1 MHGLEKGVNTVANEE
16 TNKKV
21 REKTIELLN
30 GIISDLKS
38 GSSVWKGYLKK
49 AGESKDKGAFGG
61 WANFQIERKLF
72 ELDLAARDKAREAS
86 RGASSLD
93 DPLVELAY
101 TKLHDDQTAADAAN
115 AAVAA
120 MDDRVKTIKGLIKK
134 IETTVPKKPAV
145 KKPAASKAA
154 TKKKPAKKAPAKK
167 AAAKKKPAAKKKAA
181 KKAVTTKKAVKKAAK
196 KAVKKA
202 ATKKKAAKKAAPKK
216 KAAKKS
222 VAKKKAAKKKTAAK
236 KAAPK
241 KKAAKKKVASK
252 KKAAVKKAIGAK
264 KKAAPKK
271 KAAKKKAAKKRI
283 VKKK

>member
-16 TNKKV
+16 TNKKA

-30 GIISDLKS
+30 GIISDIKS

-49 AGESKDKGAFGG
+49 AGDSKDKGAFGG

-93 DPLVELAY
+93 NPLVELAY

-115 AAVAA
+115 AAIAA
-120 MDDRVKTIKGLIKK
+120 MEDRVKAIKGLIKK

-145 KKPAASKAA
+145 KKPAAAKAA
-154 TKKKPAKKAPAKK
+154 AKKKPAKKAPGKKAPAKK
-167 AAAKKKPAAKKKAA
+167 AAKKKPAAKKKAA
-181 KKAVTTKKAVKKAAK
+181 KKAATKKKAVKKAAAK
-196 KAVKKA
+196 KAVKKSVKKA
-202 ATKKKAAKKAAPKK
+202 AKKKAAKKAAPKK

-222 VAKKKAAKKKTAAK
+222 VAAKKKTTAK

-241 KKAAKKKVASK
+241 KKAAKKKVTSK
-252 KKAAVKKAIGAK
+252 KKVAVKKAAT
-264 KKAAPKK
+264 KK

-283 VKKK
+283 AKKK